1 MTRIKATHILI
12 AIFFVVAMFAG
23 TQIAQAEDLKKKTN
37 SGSVNPVMSPVV
49 DLGIVNIDGGIVER
63 VFELYNGESEDLV
76 LKGAFTSCACT
87 KTTIEL
93 PDGTVSKPFG
103 MSLPTRWFR
112 VIKPGERFKV
122 RVQFDPIFHGK
133 DGTGQFRRDIYL
145 ITSASPDDNFSS
157 RLPMIRNG
165 SVSRLQLKGEVVTAR
180 EYKEQMPD
188 LSLNEKVG
196 DFQFPATTHDFGVVK
211 QSGGV
216 VRYEMPFIYGGS
228 APVRVTGTPASCAC
242 VSASISKKTL
252 NPGESGIL
260 TVEFDP
266 NYHAEPEGRFF
277 KDVIVLTE
285 PAQTEEVSIRLWL
298 EVDLDLG
305 PEAYKFKEHDD
316 EDEHEEEEETHR

>member
-1 MTRIKATHILI
+1 MYKKVPNIFILLFLSAVLFLATQP
-12 AIFFVVAMFAG
+12 AR
-23 TQIAQAEDLKKKTN
+23 AEDLKKKTN

-49 DLGIVNIDGGIVER
+49 DLGIVNIDGGLVER

-122 RVQFDPIFHGK
+122 RVQFDPIFHGKDDPIFHGK

-196 DFQFPATTHDFGVVK
+196 DFQFPARTHDFGVVK

-228 APVRVTGTPASCAC
+228 TPVRVTGTPASCAC
-242 VSASISKKTL
+242 VSASISKNTL

-298 EVDLDLG
+298 EMDLDLG
-305 PEAYKFKEHDD
+305 PE
-316 EDEHEEEEETHR
+316 THR

>member
-1 MTRIKATHILI
+1 MYRKVPYIFILMILSTVLLLATQP
-12 AIFFVVAMFAG
+12 AR
-23 TQIAQAEDLKKKTN
+23 AEDLKKKIN
-37 SGSVNPVMSPVV
+37 SGSVNPVMSPII
-49 DLGIVNIDGGIVER
+49 DLGIVNLDGGMVER

-87 KTTIEL
+87 KASIEL

-122 RVQFDPIFHGK
+122 HVQFDPMFHGK

-157 RLPMIRNG
+157 RLPMVRNG
-165 SVSRLQLKGEVVTAR
+165 SVSMLRLKGEVVTAR
-180 EYKEQMPD
+180 EYKERRTD
-188 LSLNEKVG
+188 LSFDEKLG
-196 DFQFPATTHDFGVVK
+196 DFQFPVTAHDLGVVK

-216 VRYEMPFIYGGS
+216 VRYEMPFIYGGKV
-228 APVRVTGTPASCAC
+228 PVKVTGTPASCAC

-277 KDVIVLTE
+277 KDVIILTE

-298 EVDLDLG
+298 QVDLDLG
-305 PEAYKFKEHDD
+305 PEAYKFKE
-316 EDEHEEEEETHR
+316 EH

>member
-1 MTRIKATHILI
+1 MDRKVPYIFILMI
-12 AIFFVVAMFAG
+12 LSTVLLLG
-23 TQIAQAEDLKKKTN
+23 TQPARAEDLKKKIN
-37 SGSVNPVMSPVV
+37 SGSVNPVMSPII
-49 DLGIVNIDGGIVER
+49 DLGIVNIDGGMVER

-87 KTTIEL
+87 KTSIEL

-103 MSLPTRWFR
+103 MSLPTGWFR

-122 RVQFDPIFHGK
+122 HVQFDPMFHGK

-157 RLPMIRNG
+157 RLPMIRPG
-165 SVSRLQLKGEVVTAR
+165 SVSMLRLSGKVVTA
-180 EYKEQMPD
+180 EEFKERKPAP
-188 LSLNEKVG
+188 SFTEKVG
-196 DFQFPATTHDFGVVK
+196 DFLFPSTAHDFGVVK

-216 VRYEMPFIYGGS
+216 VRYEMPFTYEGS

-260 TVEFDP
+260 TIEFDP
-266 NYHAEPEGRFF
+266 NYHEEPKGRFF
-277 KDVIVLTE
+277 KDVLILTE
-285 PAQTEEVSIRLWL
+285 PARSAEIGLRMWAQ
-298 EVDLDLG
+298 VDLDLG
-305 PEAYKFKEHDD
+305 PEAYKFKEHEED
-316 EDEHEEEEETHR
+316 EDHEDTEEHR